1 MIKEY
6 DLVKTLVEKCGYPKG
21 TKGVIVGIYKRGEA
35 CNVELWDK
43 NNYPIDVITYTTN
56 EIEIINEII
65 DSIHLYWGAL
75 N

>member
-21 TKGVIVGIYKRGEA
+21 TKGVIVGIYKGGKA

-43 NNYPIDVITYTTN
+43 TNYPIDVITYITN
-56 EIEIINEII
+56 EIEIINE
-65 DSIHLYWGAL
+65 
-75 N
+75 

>member
-21 TKGVIVGIYKRGEA
+21 TKGVIVGIYKREKA

-43 NNYPIDVITYTTN
+43 TNYPMDVITYTTN
-56 EIEIINEII
+56 EIEIINE
-65 DSIHLYWGAL
+65 
-75 N
+75 